1 MLRLPHLP
9 KLTIG
14 DMDVPLPIIQG
25 GMGVGVSLSS
35 LASAVADEGG
45 VGVISAAILKGADLD
60 GEPRDSLVSR
70 LEFLRREIAR
80 SRRRTKGAIGVNI
93 LVALTDYDDYFQLSV
108 ERGVECIFL
117 GAGLPLKLPPIVADA
132 GAAKLHTKLI
142 PIVSSGRAVEL
153 ILRSWEKRYG
163 RSPDAFVVEG
173 PLAGGHLGFSR
184 KQLKDPAFAL
194 EHLVGDVLEVVA
206 QHSERLGRSI
216 PVIAAGG
223 VYTGGDV
230 EHFLELGAAGVQM
243 ATRFVTTHE
252 CDAAAEFKQ
261 AYLNAKQED
270 IVIIDSPLGLPGRA
284 VNNDF
289 LRAAER
295 GEKEPRNC
303 SLLPGR
309 AVNNDFL
316 RAAERGEK
324 EPRNCSW
331 KCMKT
336 CDQRQAHY
344 CIAGALEQAR
354 RGNLQHGFTFA
365 GANAYLADEIIS
377 VKELFG
383 SLLFEYQVA
392 VFRRRFAEAIA
403 GLRRRLPVFR
413 PQSGS

>member
-1 MLRLPHLP
+1 MLSLPHLP
-9 KLTIG
+9 RLTIG
-14 DMDVPLPIIQG
+14 DLDVPLPIIQG

-60 GEPRDSLVSR
+60 GEPRDSLLSR

-142 PIVSSGRAVEL
+142 PIVSSGRAAEL

-184 KQLKDPAFAL
+184 KQLDDPAFAL

-206 QHSERLGRSI
+206 QHSERLGRRI

-261 AYLNAKQED
+261 AYLNAKRED
-270 IVIIDSPLGLPGRA
+270 IVIIDSPLG
-284 VNNDF
+284 
-289 LRAAER
+289 
-295 GEKEPRNC
+295 
-303 SLLPGR
+303 LPGR

-365 GANAYLADEIIS
+365 GANAYLAEQLIT
-377 VKELFG
+377 VKELVK
-383 SLLFEYQVA
+383 SLIFEYRTA
-392 VFRRRFAEAIA
+392 VFRRRIAETLDV
-403 GLRRRLPVFR
+403 LRRYLSVFYPER
-413 PQSGS
+413 GY

>member
-303 SLLPGR
+303 S
-309 AVNNDFL
+309 
-316 RAAERGEK
+316 
-324 EPRNCSW
+324 W

>member
-303 SLLPGR
+303 S
-309 AVNNDFL
+309 
-316 RAAERGEK
+316 
-324 EPRNCSW
+324 W

-336 CDQRQAHY
+336 CDQRQARY